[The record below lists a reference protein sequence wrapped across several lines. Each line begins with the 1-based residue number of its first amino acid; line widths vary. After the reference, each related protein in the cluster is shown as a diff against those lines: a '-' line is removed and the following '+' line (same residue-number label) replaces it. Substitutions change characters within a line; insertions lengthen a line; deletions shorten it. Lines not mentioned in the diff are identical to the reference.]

1 MNSGLIAVDTLS
13 IFERATSFQTILHFL
28 FLAEWSPSRLLN
40 GHFTL
45 DFSSFSRK
53 APAVQTPRR
62 PKHRK
67 ADWGHILSPIQRSTI
82 SKGIDCRCFHSFGW
96 SGPISVMLQRFMQY
110 SLSFFLPSLAVF
122 FARARHSDSR
132 VKGSCTSQ
140 NGCGKS
146 PSAVFALH
154 AVGRWP
160 TVFHALYQISKS
172 ITVQSG
178 DNCRSY
184 CIHLGRSG
192 PLQVTLQCPIQRPL
206 WSFPHNFTSPQR
218 KGMAIWIFGTRR
230 TWSSQN
236 QKAWFP
242 CQRMMGI

>member
-1 MNSGLIAVDTLS
+1 
-13 IFERATSFQTILHFL
+13 
-28 FLAEWSPSRLLN
+28 
-40 GHFTL
+40 
-45 DFSSFSRK
+45 
-53 APAVQTPRR
+53 
-62 PKHRK
+62 
-67 ADWGHILSPIQRSTI
+67 
-82 SKGIDCRCFHSFGW
+82 
-96 SGPISVMLQRFMQY
+96 MQY
-110 SLSFFLPSLAVF
+110 SLCFLLPSLAVF

-140 NGCGKS
+140 NGCRNS

-160 TVFHALYQISKS
+160 TVFHALYQISNS

-206 WSFPHNFTSPQR
+206 WSFPHNFTSPPT
-218 KGMAIWIFGTRR
+218 KGHGDLDFRNETDMVI
-230 TWSSQN
+230 SKS
-236 QKAWFP
+236 K
-242 CQRMMGI
+242 RMISVAKDDGNLEMGSCYPIGPVTQISERLDHVC